1 MSCNGKM
8 FAWRWNALKFC
19 ACFYHIKF
27 SRDLTKIAS
36 SKIWCDWCFEM
47 SLGSTLFKK
56 KKKCSRGK
64 IWNVAEIYG
73 ARAFNGSV
81 QTAVITANGS
91 YERKCSECWSLWAP
105 SEPFVLSAFHF
116 WRCLFRTSKACL
128 KWKTEKYLF
137 SFKISQLPK
146 KSFLALKNWLNS

>member
-1 MSCNGKM
+1 MAKCLLGGEM
-8 FAWRWNALKFC
+8 LWNSVLVFIILNFQETWQKLLPVKSGVIDALKW
-19 ACFYHIKF
+19 
-27 SRDLTKIAS
+27 AS
-36 SKIWCDWCFEM
+36 GAHC
-47 SLGSTLFKK
+47 LKK